1 MRKRN
6 TTCGI
11 CAVLFT
17 CTFGLRAEL
26 IKEFELHF
34 GPNAL
39 TVDTATGLGWLNLSF
54 SAGLSYDAARAATQ
68 TGGAFSG
75 FRMAQAA
82 EVLTLYQS
90 AGFFGPGWFPE
101 GGAFDEAIKSLIS
114 LLGPTGFQEGRP
126 EVLGICDTSTN
137 PGSHLVPGL
146 DISFQAPSYG
156 YSVTGGTFGTLSYGD
171 TTSDPAVGVWLVTP
185 VPEPSVATLILVGA
199 VLFWFQSSRLTGR
212 KKGLDAEVTLASS
225 WADNMAWLCL
235 LSPLWTREAR
245 GRALPAP
252 TIWPGCAC

>member
-1 MRKRN
+1 MMKRI

-11 CAVLFT
+11 CTVLFT

-26 IKEFELHF
+26 IKESDPHF

-39 TVDTATGLGWLNLSF
+39 TVDRSTGLGWLNLSF
-54 SAGLSYDAARAATQ
+54 SAGLSYDVARAATQ

-75 FRMAQAA
+75 FRIARAN

-90 AGFFGPGWFPE
+90 AGFFGPAWFPE
-101 GGAFDEAIKSLIS
+101 GGPFDEAIKSLIS
-114 LLGPTGFQEGRP
+114 FLGPTAFQEGRP
-126 EVLGICDTSTN
+126 EILGICDTSTN

-185 VPEPSVATLILVGA
+185 VPEPSVLTLSLVGA
-199 VLFWFQSSRLTGR
+199 VMSCFKWARLSDR
-212 KKGLDAEVTLASS
+212 KKTAKRSQ
-225 WADNMAWLCL
+225 
-235 LSPLWTREAR
+235 
-245 GRALPAP
+245 
-252 TIWPGCAC
+252 